1 MMRERSSPAAGFTLL
16 EVMVALVIVALGLM
30 AAFGQVN
37 QSLNAASRL
46 RTMTLAHW
54 IAVDQITRLRVL
66 GEFPAIGSSSDE
78 VEMANTRWVY
88 KTKVTKAD
96 LETLRVV
103 DVSVALADTPDSIIT
118 TATGVIGA
126 PQAQTAPTTVPGA
139 SAGWTPLTPAS

>member
-1 MMRERSSPAAGFTLL
+1 MREHSSPAAGFTLL

-96 LETLRVV
+96 LETLRVI
-103 DVSVALADTPDSIIT
+103 DVSVALADSPDSVIT
-118 TATGVIGA
+118 TVTGVIGA
-126 PQAQTAPTTVPGA
+126 PQETPPPGVNV
-139 SAGWTPLTPAS
+139 GWPPLDPAS

>member
-1 MMRERSSPAAGFTLL
+1 MREHSSPAAGFTLL

-78 VEMANTRWVY
+78 VEMANTRWIY

-103 DVSVALADTPDSIIT
+103 DVSVALADSPDSVIAT
-118 TATGVIGA
+118 VTGVIGA
-126 PQAQTAPTTVPGA
+126 PQSPTAPPAATGG
-139 SAGWTPLTPAS
+139 SSGWPVLAPAS

>member
-1 MMRERSSPAAGFTLL
+1 MPEVRSPAGGFTLL

-46 RTMTLAHW
+46 RSLTLAHW
-54 IAVDQITRLRVL
+54 IALDQITRLRFL
-66 GEFPAIGSSSDE
+66 GEFPAIGTSSDE
-78 VEMANTRWVY
+78 VEMANTRWTY

-103 DVSVALADTPDSIIT
+103 EVSVALADSPDRVIST
-118 TATGVIGA
+118 VTGVIGA
-126 PQAQTAPTTVPGA
+126 PQAPPPPPTGG
-139 SAGWTPLTPAS
+139 SSGWPVLTPTS

>member
-1 MMRERSSPAAGFTLL
+1 MREHSSRAAGFTLL

-46 RTMTLAHW
+46 RNMTLAHW
-54 IAVDQITRLRVL
+54 IAVDQITRLRFL
-66 GEFPAIGSSSDE
+66 GEFPAIGTSSDE

-103 DVSVALADTPDSIIT
+103 DVSVALADSPDSVIT
-118 TATGVIGA
+118 TVTGVIGA
-126 PQAQTAPTTVPGA
+126 PPPAQPPPRV
-139 SAGWTPLTPAS
+139 SNGWPKLEPAS

>member
-1 MMRERSSPAAGFTLL
+1 MREHSFPAAGFTLL

-46 RTMTLAHW
+46 RSLTLAHW

-78 VEMANTRWVY
+78 VEMAGTRWVY

-103 DVSVALADTPDSIIT
+103 DVSVALADSPDSVVT
-118 TATGVIGA
+118 SVTGVIGA
-126 PQAQTAPTTVPGA
+126 PPTAQQPPGV
-139 SAGWTPLTPAS
+139 SVGWPKLEPAS